1 MHLWTELGNLV
12 KVPTCTCKGCTCGV
26 AEKIIAMYK
35 ADKAYQF
42 LMGLNDEAY
51 STIRSQILALDPL
64 STLDRIFNMTQQEDS
79 HKKLMITRDTQ
90 TESSMAFTMREQTHV
105 YEKGTCKICGR
116 YGHEE
121 SVCYEVIGYLPR

>member
-1 MHLWTELGNLV
+1 MGNLV